1 MADLMTK
8 TTLDAQYVRINSI
21 YLDRNFYRT
30 HFSIFAHLCE
40 IVGGLSLLAS
50 GKSKAGVDPA
60 RYMPKALAWWMALC
74 GKMGV
79 RSVEDMIWSKFPYA
93 CPYCQRCPHE
103 PKRCKEAK
111 RGGAVLDWAAL
122 DELAKT
128 NVGRRPRTI
137 AEWQKMFTD
146 LYPCGDTD
154 SYEST
159 FARFTEEIGEMA
171 EALRAFPVAPGYF
184 LSEAADMFAWLMH
197 LHALYQTKR
206 NPHRTVDEGAILQD
220 LFEREYTVSCS
231 DCRNRV
237 CTCPPILPRTLG
249 RIAHDVP
256 AGLVPFA
263 PGGAL
268 LPTEDALALFQLGAR
283 SIKVGTET
291 YPVTGDLLRDMHSA
305 IGELLRMTRDNRT
318 ITIQVQE
325 KLTPAL
331 MAIAELTSSQR
342 ITQESIDSLA
352 HRIAAL
358 PSEARTTV
366 MGFLTNI
373 AAGPWVAALLKGIES
388 LAGV

>member
-1 MADLMTK
+1 MTDQMTK
-8 TTLDAQYVRINSI
+8 ITLDSQYVRINSI
-21 YLDRNFYRT
+21 YLDRNFYRS

-50 GKSKAGVDPA
+50 GKSKPSVDPS

-79 RSVEDMIWSKFPYA
+79 RSVEDMIWNKFPYA
-93 CPYCQRCPHE
+93 CPYCHRCPHE
-103 PKRCKEAK
+103 PKRCKNAK
-111 RGGAVLDWAAL
+111 RSGALFDWEAL
-122 DELAKT
+122 NELAIK
-128 NVGRRPRTI
+128 NISKKPRSI
-137 AEWQKMFTD
+137 AEWQRMFTD

-159 FARFTEEIGEMA
+159 FARFTEEIGEMS

-197 LHALYQTKR
+197 LHALYQNKKY
-206 NPHRTVDEGAILQD
+206 PHRAVDEGAIIQE
-220 LFEREYTVSCS
+220 LFEREYPDSCN
-231 DCRNRV
+231 DCHNRV

-256 AGLVPFA
+256 AGHTPFA

-283 SIKVGTET
+283 SIKVGPER
-291 YPVTGDLLRDMHSA
+291 YPVTGDLLRDMHAA
-305 IGELLRMTRDNRT
+305 ISELLRITTNSRS

-325 KLTPAL
+325 QLTPAL
-331 MAIAELTSSQR
+331 SAIAELTSSQR
-342 ITQESIDSLA
+342 ITQESIDGLA

-366 MGFLTNI
+366 LGFLTNL
-373 AAGPWVAALLKGIES
+373 AAGPWVAGLVKGIEALIS
-388 LAGV
+388 G